1 MTRKIYASLLA
12 LIIALTAIVL
22 TGKQSERAA
31 TAAPAAGHEL
41 LSQLPA
47 SDFILYADAQRMLT
61 EIVPNILSDRP
72 EARARFEADMDRF
85 QKETGFDLRT
95 LDTVAVGFNFNDSQ
109 RARDYDFAFV
119 ARGRFDAQATIEA
132 GFNSAT
138 KHSEGRIEKQ
148 AQQYEGRAIYL
159 AGNGERKVVITVAPP
174 TDESG
179 AQVITPKPVPGDD
192 EPRPATTHDRSMAF
206 VALDSNT
213 IAFGNLKSVRA
224 TIDASMGRERV
235 SDELVQLATRTP
247 NAVAGFSGT
256 ITPEMARSLRIGPN
270 KAQDSIASIR
280 QVYGSFNI
288 NGNNAE
294 AYVNLRTE
302 TPEQA
307 RQLSSMAKLA
317 AALGR
322 QHASSRSGS
331 LEALIKD
338 LSIEAVGNEVQM
350 SVKFAQADLA
360 PFIQRL

>member
-12 LIIALTAIVL
+12 LIIALTAIAL
-22 TGKQSERAA
+22 TGKQSERTA
-31 TAAPAAGHEL
+31 TAAPVAAGHDL

-61 EIVPNILSDRP
+61 EIVPHILSDRP
-72 EARARFEADMDRF
+72 EARARFEADMDKF
-85 QKETGFDLRT
+85 QKETGFDPRT
-95 LDTVAVGFNFNDSQ
+95 LDVVAVGFNFNDSQ
-109 RARDYDFAFV
+109 RARDYDFTFV

-132 GFNSAT
+132 GFKAAT
-138 KHSEGRIEKQ
+138 KHSEGRIDKQ
-148 AQQYEGRAIYL
+148 AQQYEGRTIYVVGN
-159 AGNGERKVVITVAPP
+159 AGRRVSVSNAPQ

-179 AQVITPKPVPGDD
+179 VQIITPKAVPGDD

-213 IAFGNLKSVRA
+213 IAFGNMKSVRA

-280 QVYGSFNI
+280 QIYGSFNI
-288 NGNNAE
+288 NGNDGE
-294 AYVNLRTE
+294 AVVNLRTE

-307 RQLSSMAKLA
+307 RQLGTMIKLA

-322 QHASSRSGS
+322 QHVSKSNS

-338 LSIEAVGNEVQM
+338 LSIEAIGNEVQM
-350 SVKFAQADLA
+350 SLKFAQADLA